1 MKGFDKQAVK
11 DRYFKV
17 VDSLIGRGGS
27 KRFSSQNEL
36 ARAMG
41 VRAQQLNSARK
52 SDRYQISVQMLVG
65 LQSVAG
71 DVIDIAEILT
81 GHPTDMDIIP
91 AGMSLIKKESLEKI
105 QAMNSLIHIEVRE
118 AIR

>member
-1 MKGFDKQAVK
+1 MKFNKQALK
-11 DRYFKV
+11 ERYFEA
-17 VDSLIGRGGS
+17 VDSLIGKGAT

-41 VRAQQLNSARK
+41 VKSQQLNSARK
-52 SDRYQISVQMLVG
+52 SDRYQISVQMLSG
-65 LQSVAG
+65 LQAVAG

-81 GHPTDMDIIP
+81 GEPADMDIVP

-105 QAMNSLIHIEVRE
+105 QAMNSLIHIEIRE
-118 AIR
+118 AL